1 MPVFLSLLPW
11 GNREGVWEKSI
22 GNLTRHGRAV
32 GAKNFSQLS
41 DQSAFWAL
49 GQGVAAKGGAKV
61 HCGEIS
67 GFGCGLTDRS
77 MLR

>member
-1 MPVFLSLLPW
+1 M
-11 GNREGVWEKSI
+11 
-22 GNLTRHGRAV
+22 